1 MCWLRAFTAAAGRYW
16 LRVFLIVNREIRAWE
31 QRALE
36 IPDPSLRSL
45 AITALRC
52 ERGNLEGAAAFAA
65 FLPAAHR
72 ARVVRASVAFQA
84 AYDYADA
91 LSEQP
96 SLDPIGNSLA
106 LHAVLHDA
114 LGDSATDIDY
124 YRLHTHMADG
134 GYLRQLR
141 EVCSTAVHGLPFYG
155 AVAGAAQDAAHR
167 IAVYQ
172 SLNLSESQGGRGA
185 LARWARSS
193 SPAQGD
199 LRWWETA
206 AAAGSSM
213 LVFALIAC
221 AAEPPLQVSELT
233 ALTFAYFPWIG
244 ALHTLL
250 DSLVDESEDL
260 HTGHRSLL
268 DYYRC
273 PQEAAQ
279 RIGAIASE
287 ATQRAR
293 ALPKSTRHRMILAA
307 MTSFYLSATSTHSPY
322 VDLLGHEVLTSMGEL
337 ARPTMWIMRAR
348 RKSAAIKRQWRA
360 ARNAER

>member
-1 MCWLRAFTAAAGRYW
+1 MCWLSVFIAAAGRYW
-16 LRVFLIVNREIRAWE
+16 LKVFLIVNREVRAWE
-31 QRALE
+31 RRALE
-36 IPDPSLRSL
+36 IPDPSLRLL

-96 SLDPIGNSLA
+96 TLHPIANSLA
-106 LHAVLHDA
+106 LHTVLCDA
-114 LGDSATDIDY
+114 LGARAREVDY
-124 YRLHTHMADG
+124 YRFHSHRGDD
-134 GYLRQLR
+134 GYLCQLR
-141 EVCSTAVHGLPFYG
+141 DACRTAVHSLPFYE
-155 AVAGAAQDAAHR
+155 AVAGAAQDAARR

-172 SLNLSESQGGRGA
+172 SLNLSEHHGGRKK
-185 LARWARSS
+185 LARWARINT
-193 SPAQGD
+193 PADSD
-199 LRWWETA
+199 LCWWETA

-221 AAEPPLQVSELT
+221 AAEPPLQVSEIT
-233 ALTFAYFPWIG
+233 ALTLAYFPWIG

-250 DSLVDESEDL
+250 DSLVDESEDI

-268 DYYRC
+268 DYYSC
-273 PQEAAQ
+273 PQETSQ

-287 ATQRAR
+287 ATRRAQS
-293 ALPKSTRHRMILAA
+293 LPTSIRHRMILAA
-307 MTSFYLSATSTHSPY
+307 MTSFYLSAASTHSPY
-322 VDLLGHEVLTSMGEL
+322 GELVASEVFASMGEL
-337 ARPTMWIMRAR
+337 ARPTMLVMRSR
-348 RKSAAIKRQWRA
+348 RKAAELKRRWRA
-360 ARNAER
+360 ARKRE

>member
-1 MCWLRAFTAAAGRYW
+1 MCWLSAFIAAAGRYW
-16 LRVFLIVNREIRAWE
+16 LRVFLIVNREILAWE
-31 QRALE
+31 NRALE

-72 ARVVRASVAFQA
+72 VRVVRASVAFQA

-96 SLDPIGNSLA
+96 SADPIGNSLA
-106 LHAVLHDA
+106 LHTVLYDA
-114 LGDSATDIDY
+114 LGGSVTGVDY
-124 YRLHTHMADG
+124 YRLHTHKGDD
-134 GYLRQLR
+134 GYLCHLR
-141 EVCSTAVHGLPFYG
+141 EVCRSAVHSLPFYG
-155 AVAGAAQDAAHR
+155 TVAGAAQDAAHR

-172 SLNLSESQGGRGA
+172 CLNLSESQGGRKA
-185 LARWARSS
+185 LSRWARANTPTGS
-193 SPAQGD
+193 D

-221 AAEPPLQVSELT
+221 AAEPPLQVSEIT
-233 ALTFAYFPWIG
+233 ALTVAYFPWIG

-279 RIGAIASE
+279 RISAIASE
-287 ATQRAR
+287 ARHRAQV
-293 ALPKSTRHRMILAA
+293 LPKSARHRMILAA
-307 MTSFYLSATSTHSPY
+307 MTSFYLSAAPTHSPY
-322 VDLLGHEVLTSMGEL
+322 VNLIGPDVLACMGKL
-337 ARPTMWIMRAR
+337 ARPTMLIMRTR
-348 RKSAAIKRQWRA
+348 RKTAELERRWKAAHQ
-360 ARNAER
+360 

>member
-1 MCWLRAFTAAAGRYW
+1 MSWLSAFTAAAGRYW
-16 LRVFLIVNREIRAWE
+16 LSVFAMVNREILTWE
-31 QRALE
+31 ERALE
-36 IPDPSLRSL
+36 IPDPALRAL
-45 AITALRC
+45 AIGALRG

-96 SLDPIGNSLA
+96 NADPIGNSLA
-106 LHAVLHDA
+106 LHTVLCDA
-114 LGDSATDIDY
+114 LASATTRVDY
-124 YRLHTHMADG
+124 YRLHTHAADG

-155 AVAGAAQDAAHR
+155 AVAGAAQDAARR
-167 IAVYQ
+167 IAIYQ
-172 SLNLSESQGGRGA
+172 SLNLSESQGGRKA
-185 LARWARSS
+185 LARWALACA
-193 SPAQGD
+193 PAGSD

-221 AAEPPLQVSELT
+221 AAEPPLQVSELR
-233 ALTFAYFPWIG
+233 ALTLAYFPWIG

-273 PQEAAQ
+273 PQEAAR
-279 RIGAIASE
+279 RIGAIAAE
-287 ATQRAR
+287 ATDQAR
-293 ALPKSTRHRMILAA
+293 MLPKSTRHRMILAA
-307 MTSFYLSATSTHSPY
+307 MTSFYLSATPAHSPY
-322 VDLLGHEVLTSMGEL
+322 ANLGSDVMAAMGEL
-337 ARPTMWIMRAR
+337 ARPTMSIMRAR
-348 RKSAAIKRQWRA
+348 RKAAELKRRWGA
-360 ARNAER
+360 ARKKR

>member
-1 MCWLRAFTAAAGRYW
+1 MGWLSAFIAAAGRYW

-31 QRALE
+31 HRALE

-72 ARVVRASVAFQA
+72 ARVVRASIAFQA

-96 SLDPIGNSLA
+96 TLDPIANSLA
-106 LHAVLHDA
+106 LHTVLCDA
-114 LGDSATDIDY
+114 LGTRAKQVDY
-124 YRLHTHMADG
+124 YRFHSHRDDD
-134 GYLRQLR
+134 GYLCQLR
-141 EVCSTAVHGLPFYG
+141 DACRTAVHSLPFYD
-155 AVAGAAQDAAHR
+155 AVASAAQDAARR

-172 SLNLSESQGGRGA
+172 SLNLSESQGGRKK
-185 LARWARSS
+185 LARWARANTPPDS
-193 SPAQGD
+193 D
-199 LRWWETA
+199 VRWWETA
-206 AAAGSSM
+206 AAAGSSV

-221 AAEPPLQVSELT
+221 AAEPPLQVSEMT
-233 ALTFAYFPWIG
+233 ALTLAYFPWIG

-250 DSLVDESEDL
+250 DSLVDESEDV

-273 PQEAAQ
+273 PEDATQ
-279 RIGAIASE
+279 RLGVIASE
-287 ATQRAR
+287 ATRRAQN
-293 ALPKSTRHRMILAA
+293 LPKSMRHRMILAA
-307 MTSFYLSATSTHSPY
+307 MASFYLSGTPPHSPY
-322 VDLLGHEVLTSMGEL
+322 VDLGPDVLASMGDL
-337 ARPTMWIMRAR
+337 ARPTLLVMQVR
-348 RKSAAIKRQWRA
+348 RKAAELRRRWRT
-360 ARNAER
+360 ARKQE